1 MKCRIVALMTLEHN
15 QTIFFIYFS
24 CLQVFNTIRWYVFW
38 VCVFSIVQG
47 FIVNGVVN
55 AIITT
60 LEKRFDLP
68 SSKSGL
74 IASSNDFLA
83 LFLVLLISFYGSER
97 HKPKLIGIGVIV
109 LGLGSFI
116 FSIPH
121 FPPDLYD
128 YGGAGRPSVSSIIF
142 INFVYQKE
150 KDFNPTVHFLLN
162 LELNFLLLV
171 IFLNP
176 CLNIYTYKY

>member
-1 MKCRIVALMTLEHN
+1 
-15 QTIFFIYFS
+15 
-24 CLQVFNTIRWYVFW
+24 VFW
-38 VCVFSIVQG
+38 VCIFSVVQG

-60 LEKRFDLP
+60 LERRFDLP

-83 LFLVLLISFYGSER
+83 FFLVLVISFYGSER

-128 YGGAGRPSVSSIIF
+128 YGGSGRPQEVKVFFINHDCIFIIF
-142 INFVYQKE
+142 V
-150 KDFNPTVHFLLN
+150 
-162 LELNFLLLV
+162 
-171 IFLNP
+171 
-176 CLNIYTYKY
+176 